1 MKSWNESNTVAS
13 TLSQAMNIETIP
25 VVVTNAKNRIAYNI
39 VRSLGEKGI
48 PVHTADF
55 VSRSMSFSSTYS
67 KGYFIYPSPFRDPT
81 GFINCLIE
89 KAKSIKNGVLIPVF
103 EETFLVAKYKE
114 ELSRFWRFVIP
125 DYEQVLTAHNKDRW
139 EPIARKLGISVP
151 HTISVEDVRKG
162 STTPEELRF
171 PLLIKPK
178 QGGGAW
184 AITQINSATELDGL
198 LAKDSYFERPWD
210 RFFLQEKVQGPTHC
224 VAMLFREGELR
235 AKIGYKQ
242 LRDYPVTGGQA
253 TLRESVHNIDAENSL
268 QTLLEELRWHGVCQA
283 DFIIEKET
291 HTPYLIDLNPRFW
304 GSLVQAIASGVDF
317 PYLLYKIATEGDV
330 DAVTTFKAGIVTRW
344 IGGDLRTFLPS
355 LSGAEN
361 KLRFISQFFMPK
373 AKSTIYDDLNW
384 NDPLPFCVWFFD
396 AVSKMIKYRSLE
408 PVAHDSLEVSGN
420 SATR

>member
-1 MKSWNESNTVAS
+1 MTSRNENFKVPKP
-13 TLSQAMNIETIP
+13 LSQVKNIETAP

-67 KGYFIYPSPFRDPT
+67 KGYFIYPSPFKDPR

-89 KAKSIKNGVLIPVF
+89 KANTIKNGVLIPVF
-103 EETFLVAKYKE
+103 EETFLVAKFKE
-114 ELSRFWRFVIP
+114 ELSRFWRFVVP

-139 EPIARKLGISVP
+139 EPIARKLGVSVP
-151 HTISVEDVRKG
+151 HTFSVEDVQKG
-162 STTPEELRF
+162 STSLEELRF

-184 AITQINSATELDGL
+184 AITQVNSTTELDAL
-198 LAKDSYFERPWD
+198 LTKDSYFEKPWD
-210 RFFLQEKVQGPTHC
+210 RFFLQEKVQGQTHC

-242 LRDYPVTGGQA
+242 LRDYPATGGQA

-268 QTLLEELRWHGVCQA
+268 QILLEKLKWHGVCQA

-291 HTPYLIDLNPRFW
+291 NTPYLIDLNPRFW

-330 DAVTTFKAGIVTRW
+330 EAVTTFKAGIRTRW

-355 LSGAEN
+355 LSRSEN
-361 KLRFISQFFMPK
+361 KLRFISQFCMPK
-373 AKSTIYDDLNW
+373 TRSTIYDDLNL

-396 AVSKMIKYRSLE
+396 AVSKIIKYRSLE
-408 PVAHDSLEVSGN
+408 PVAHDSLEGIWE
-420 SATR
+420 